1 MPSNINRVTRPGL
14 LVDYTDHRRAHGTH
28 DGWSRSRIQA
38 ASSAPNREKHAVYE
52 FQFACEAREGCG
64 NLPRPIS
71 EDEDVNG
78 LEGKVAIVTGAAR
91 GTGAAIAERFCR
103 EGAHVVLGDV
113 LHERG
118 EETAASLGARA
129 SFHVLDVTNSSQWS
143 ATVEHTLD
151 AHERIDVLVNNAGV
165 LHQGPIA
172 NTSEA
177 DFRRLLEVNTLG
189 PFLGIKA
196 VVPAMQAQGA
206 GSIVNVGS
214 IDSLAAMNGLT
225 AYCASKFGLRGL
237 AKAAALETGRDGIR
251 VNTVCPA
258 GGNPEMFAPWM
269 NKVMG
274 FLDET
279 IAYNADRGIPGS
291 VPVES
296 IVDAIVFL
304 ASDASRHC
312 TGIDLPVDGG
322 ATAGCFIP
330 GFNTL

>member
-1 MPSNINRVTRPGL
+1 M
-14 LVDYTDHRRAHGTH
+14 
-28 DGWSRSRIQA
+28 
-38 ASSAPNREKHAVYE
+38 
-52 FQFACEAREGCG
+52 
-64 NLPRPIS
+64 
-71 EDEDVNG
+71 G

-91 GTGAAIAERFCR
+91 GTGAAIAERFCLD
-103 EGAHVVLGDV
+103 GAHVMLGDILDDKGRETAEKLGPMACYCHHDV
-113 LHERG
+113 TDSTQWSQLVERTLDEHER
-118 EETAASLGARA
+118 
-129 SFHVLDVTNSSQWS
+129 V
-143 ATVEHTLD
+143 
-151 AHERIDVLVNNAGV
+151 DVLVNNAAV
-165 LHQGPIA
+165 LHQGPIE
-172 NTSEA
+172 NTSEG

-189 PFLGIKA
+189 PFLGIRA
-196 VVPAMQAQGA
+196 VVPAMRKQRA

-237 AKAAALETGRDGIR
+237 SKAAALEVGRDGIR

-258 GGNPEMFAPWM
+258 GGNPEMYEPWM
-269 NKVMG
+269 DKVME
-274 FLDET
+274 FLEET
-279 IAYNADRGIPGS
+279 IAYGENRGIPGS

-296 IVDAIVFL
+296 IVDAVLFL

>member
-1 MPSNINRVTRPGL
+1 M
-14 LVDYTDHRRAHGTH
+14 
-28 DGWSRSRIQA
+28 
-38 ASSAPNREKHAVYE
+38 
-52 FQFACEAREGCG
+52 
-64 NLPRPIS
+64 
-71 EDEDVNG
+71 G

-91 GTGAAIAERFCR
+91 GTGAAIAERFCL
-103 EGAHVVLGDV
+103 EGAHVMLGDV
-113 LHERG
+113 LDDKGR
-118 EETAASLGARA
+118 ETAEKLGPMASYC
-129 SFHVLDVTNSSQWS
+129 HHDVTDSTQWS
-143 ATVEHTLD
+143 VLVERILD
-151 AHERIDVLVNNAGV
+151 EHERIDVLVNNAAV
-165 LHQGPIA
+165 LHQGPIE

-189 PFLGIKA
+189 PFLGIRA
-196 VVPAMQAQGA
+196 VVPAMRKQTA

-214 IDSLAAMNGLT
+214 IDSLAAMNGLS

-237 AKAAALETGRDGIR
+237 SKAAALEVGRDGIR

-258 GGNPEMFAPWM
+258 GGNPEMYEPWM
-269 NKVMG
+269 HKVKE
-274 FLDET
+274 FLEET
-279 IAYNADRGIPGS
+279 IAYGENRGIPGS

-296 IVDAIVFL
+296 IVDAVVFL

>member
-1 MPSNINRVTRPGL
+1 MT
-14 LVDYTDHRRAHGTH
+14 
-28 DGWSRSRIQA
+28 
-38 ASSAPNREKHAVYE
+38 
-52 FQFACEAREGCG
+52 
-64 NLPRPIS
+64 
-71 EDEDVNG
+71 

-91 GTGAAIAERFCR
+91 GTGAAIAERFCN
-103 EGAHVVLGDV
+103 EGAKVVLGDV
-113 LHERG
+113 REDLGR
-118 EETAASLGARA
+118 ETAERLGPAA
-129 SFHVLDVTNSSQWS
+129 TFQPLDVTDSASWS
-143 ATVEHTLD
+143 AVVDHTLES
-151 AHERIDVLVNNAGV
+151 HGQIDVLVNNAGV

-172 NTSEA
+172 NTSED

-189 PFLGIKA
+189 PFLGLRA
-196 VVPAMQAQGA
+196 VVPAMKKG
-206 GSIVNVGS
+206 GSGSVVNIGS

-237 AKAAALETGRDGIR
+237 AKAAALEVGRDGIR

-258 GGNPEMFAPWM
+258 GGNPEMFEPWM
-269 NKVMG
+269 GKVMD
-274 FLDET
+274 FLEET
-279 IAYNADRGIPGS
+279 LAYNNDRGIPGS

-296 IVDAIVFL
+296 IVDAVVFL

>member
-1 MPSNINRVTRPGL
+1 MVL
-14 LVDYTDHRRAHGTH
+14 D
-28 DGWSRSRIQA
+28 
-38 ASSAPNREKHAVYE
+38 
-52 FQFACEAREGCG
+52 
-64 NLPRPIS
+64 
-71 EDEDVNG
+71 
-78 LEGKVAIVTGAAR
+78 GKVAIVTGAAR
-91 GTGAAIAERFCR
+91 GTGAAIAERFCL
-103 EGAHVVLGDV
+103 EGAHVTLGDV
-113 LHERG
+113 RDDEGR
-118 EETAASLGARA
+118 ETAEKLGPMASY
-129 SFHVLDVTNSSQWS
+129 SHHDVTDSTQWS
-143 ATVEHTLD
+143 ELVERTL
-151 AHERIDVLVNNAGV
+151 AEQGRIDVLVNNAAV
-165 LHQGPIA
+165 LHQGPIE
-172 NTSEA
+172 NTSEG

-189 PFLGIKA
+189 PFLGIRA
-196 VVPAMQAQGA
+196 VVPAMRKQNA

-237 AKAAALETGRDGIR
+237 SKAAALEVGRDGIR

-258 GGNPEMFAPWM
+258 GGNPEMYEPWM

-279 IAYNADRGIPGS
+279 IAYTENRGIPGA

-296 IVDAIVFL
+296 IVEAVVFL
-304 ASDASRHC
+304 ASSASRHC